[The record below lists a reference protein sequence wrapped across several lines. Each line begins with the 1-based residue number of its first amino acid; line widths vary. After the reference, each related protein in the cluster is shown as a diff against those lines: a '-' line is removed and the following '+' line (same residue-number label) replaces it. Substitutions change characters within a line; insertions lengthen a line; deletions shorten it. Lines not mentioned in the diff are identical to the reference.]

1 MHRHLF
7 SIIAVS
13 LLAGG
18 CATSEKIVKGV
29 AQKPFSKFNF
39 VHKQT
44 IQQGNI
50 LNSEALD
57 KLETGMSMEEVRLAL
72 GTPSFVDV
80 FHQQRWDYI
89 YWLQVPGEELVHMN
103 LTLYFSKD
111 GILERIDGDYEPD
124 EEIDDENERIIVSV
138 PDHEGK
144 GFFQRTLD
152 KVGDAID

>member
-7 SIIAVS
+7 SIIAAS
-13 LLAGG
+13 LLASG
-18 CATSEKIVKGV
+18 CATSEKVVKGV
-29 AQKPFSKFNF
+29 AQKPFSKFSF

-89 YWLQVPGEELVHMN
+89 YWLQVPGEELVHKN
-103 LTLYFSKD
+103 LSLYFSDD
-111 GILERIDGDYEPD
+111 GLLDRIAGNYEPD
-124 EEIDDENERIIVSV
+124 EKIDDENERIVVSV

-144 GFFQRTLD
+144 GVFQRTLD

>member
-7 SIIAVS
+7 PIFIAS

-29 AQKPFSKFNF
+29 AQKPFSKFSF

-57 KLETGMSMEEVRLAL
+57 KLEPGMSMEEVRLAL

-89 YWLQVPGEELVHMN
+89 YWLQVPGEELVHKN
-103 LTLYFSKD
+103 LTLYFSDD
-111 GILERIDGDYEPD
+111 GILDRIAGDYEPD
-124 EEIDDENERIIVSV
+124 EKIDDENERVVVSV
-138 PDHEGK
+138 PDHKGE

-152 KVGDAID
+152 KVGNAID

>member
-7 SIIAVS
+7 SIITVS

-18 CATSEKIVKGV
+18 CATSEKVVKGV
-29 AQKPFSKFNF
+29 AQKPFSKFSF

-50 LNSEALD
+50 LNSEALE
-57 KLETGMSMEEVRLAL
+57 KVETGMSMEEVRLVL

-89 YWLQVPGEELVHMN
+89 YWLQIPGEELVQKS
-103 LTLYFSKD
+103 LTLYFSND
-111 GILERIDGDYEPD
+111 GLLDRIAGDYEPD
-124 EEIDDENERIIVSV
+124 QKIDDENERVIVSV
-138 PDHEGK
+138 PDHEGE
-144 GFFQRTLD
+144 GLFQRTLD
-152 KVGDAID
+152 KVGGAFE